1 MMWLVWLLHDVGA
14 LLVCAFIAVYFK
26 QPLWM
31 FLALLFTS
39 SVSREKKE
47 GSDNGDG
54 SNE

>member
-1 MMWLVWLLHDVGA
+1 MMWLAWLLHDVGA

-39 SVSREKKE
+39 SVRNRKE
-47 GSDNGDG
+47 DDNG

>member
-1 MMWLVWLLHDVGA
+1 MMRLAWLLHDVGA